1 MPPRLVP
8 IWNDMNLCGSI
19 IGSLACTAFWGPV
32 AGRGMLSYDLDKLRE
47 ERKKL
52 LPAHSGTLPGR
63 IEAVPAEEK
72 ADHFVRVHNKERDDK
87 DE

>member
-1 MPPRLVP
+1 MH
-8 IWNDMNLCGSI
+8 
-19 IGSLACTAFWGPV
+19 
-32 AGRGMLSYDLDKLRE
+32 SYDLDKLRE

-52 LPAHSGTLPGR
+52 LTAHSGTLPGR
-63 IEAVPAEEK
+63 IEAVPADAK